1 MYTAY
6 TYSDMRENNIRTYI
20 SVHLYDSL
28 SRAEQGGT
36 LLFLYKRN
44 VCRNNKANTCVYMVR
59 RLAFPAPPPPMV
71 WSGRVGGGGE
81 NLGGAWGW
89 RMRRVVWPV
98 EWGAAVDG
106 HGSLGHREG
115 RDLYASP
122 AQAMNPVTWGMF
134 LFLLTLTCT

>member
-1 MYTAY
+1 MYVFRMYTAY

-59 RLAFPAPPPPMV
+59 RLAFPAPPPPPNGMV
-71 WSGRVGGGGE
+71 WQGGGVTGSQRGPGSLRKPYASHEPCNVGRVPVLI
-81 NLGGAWGW
+81 NLNLY
-89 RMRRVVWPV
+89 VILETLHP
-98 EWGAAVDG
+98 
-106 HGSLGHREG
+106 SLN
-115 RDLYASP
+115 P
-122 AQAMNPVTWGMF
+122 A
-134 LFLLTLTCT
+134 